1 MKHIISALILCA
13 LSLSVSAQTV
23 TYSIE
28 TTSRPDSFF
37 LVETITQPADGSPRA
52 NVQVNY
58 HLMRDTAELTSLQN
72 RLVRDAEEAEKRAV
86 EQARRAQIARAQA
99 AAIQAATRS
108 AFSPSGRLPDEPKPK
123 GKSKKTTIVKD
134 KQKGV

>member
-37 LVETITQPADGSPRA
+37 LVETITQPADRSM
-52 NVQVNY
+52 QVNY

-134 KQKGV
+134 KQNGV